1 MHGQGIQ
8 EVKAPTTA
16 NAPAVQRLQTL
27 RRNARQEREARGWS
41 MGELAQA
48 AGLTPTIVY
57 RLEKGSN
64 PPRLDRPSRDTQAVT
79 RAQSAVSALGVDPGL
94 RASLGLKRAESARL
108 WELSDRLEE
117 IGIYLDTPLQAI
129 RALDFLRSLDPS
141 PGKAATESLPVV
153 GRQRPDAKAECDGSR

>member
-1 MHGQGIQ
+1 
-8 EVKAPTTA
+8 
-16 NAPAVQRLQTL
+16 
-27 RRNARQEREARGWS
+27 